1 MSAEADEGRMTL
13 VEHLTELRRRV
24 ITCAIVL
31 VVLTVVV
38 FMLYNRVLH
47 FLSGPYE
54 AATKGLNS
62 DGVPKNAACG
72 ATATTGC
79 KLIATGPLEPL
90 LVRVKVSTYAA
101 IALSVPVI
109 FWEIWRFVTPGLK
122 KNERRYG
129 WVFLIAI
136 AVLFALGAV
145 VAWFSIGPALD
156 FLLGAGGTSIQPLL
170 SADKYLT
177 LVALMLLAFGVAFEF
192 PVLLVFLLLVR
203 VITTAQLRAVRRY
216 MIVGIVIFSALIT
229 PSSDPFSLFFMA
241 IPLYL
246 FYEISIVIGRVM
258 KR

>member
-1 MSAEADEGRMTL
+1 MTL

-24 ITCAIVL
+24 IICAIAL
-31 VVLTVVV
+31 VVFATVV
-38 FMLYNRVLH
+38 FIFYNPILN

-54 AATKGLNS
+54 AVTRGTHNS
-62 DGVPKNAACG
+62 GCG

-90 LVRVKVSTYAA
+90 LVRVKVSTYGA

-109 FWEIWRFVTPGLK
+109 FWEIWRFVTPGLH

-129 WVFLIAI
+129 VVFLFAI
-136 AVLFALGAV
+136 VILFAMGAV
-145 VAWFSIGPALD
+145 VAWFSLRPALE
-156 FLLGAGGTSIQPLL
+156 FLLGAGGSEIQPLL
-170 SADKYLT
+170 AADRYLT
-177 LVALMLLAFGVAFEF
+177 LVALMILAFGVAFEF

-203 VITTAQLRAVRRY
+203 VVTTQQLRGIRRW
-216 MIVGIVIFSALIT
+216 MIMGIVVFSAVIT

-241 IPLYL
+241 IPMYL
-246 FYEISIVIGRVM
+246 FYEIAIVIGRVM

>member
-1 MSAEADEGRMTL
+1 MSADADADEGRMSL

-24 ITCAIVL
+24 ITCAVVL

-38 FMLYNRVLH
+38 FMLYNRLLH

-54 AATKGLNS
+54 AATKGNT
-62 DGVPKNAACG
+62 GCNA
-72 ATATTGC
+72 TPTTGC

-109 FWEIWRFVTPGLK
+109 FWEIWRFVTPGLR

-129 WVFLIAI
+129 WIFLIAI

-145 VAWFSIGPALD
+145 VAWFSIQPALD
-156 FLLGAGGTSIQPLL
+156 FLLGAGGSSIQPLL

-203 VITTAQLRAVRRY
+203 IITTTQLRAVRRW
-216 MIVGIVIFSALIT
+216 MIVGIVTFSAVIT

-241 IPLYL
+241 VPLYL